1 MIENTLQRIDP
12 VLHPIQINLST
23 IHHSMPI
30 RCLLVDDEHFALAL
44 LEKFI
49 GDTPGLE
56 IMATC
61 RSPIRA
67 VEILQRE
74 PVDLLFLDIQMP
86 ILSGINL
93 LRTVSRKP
101 VTIFT
106 TAYAQHAAE
115 AYDLDAVDYLLKPYS
130 FDRFT
135 QAVNKAKDALG
146 RRRPAELDGYLSVK
160 ADRQW
165 VKIAMADICYVEG
178 WKEYVKIFTGNGKTI
193 TLESLNNLENTL
205 PASHFLRVHK
215 SYIVAKNKVERLD
228 GEVLVLAGAV
238 RVPVARAR
246 KKAVVEALFG

>member
-1 MIENTLQRIDP
+1 M
-12 VLHPIQINLST
+12 S
-23 IHHSMPI
+23 PI

-49 GDTPGLE
+49 GDTPGLA
-56 IMATC
+56 IIASC
-61 RSPIRA
+61 KSPIRA

-86 ILSGINL
+86 ILSGTHL
-93 LRTVSRKP
+93 LRSVSLKP

-115 AYDLDAVDYLLKPYS
+115 AFDLDAVDYLLKPYS
-130 FDRFT
+130 FERFT
-135 QAVNKAKDALG
+135 QAINKAKDALG
-146 RRRPAELDGYLSVK
+146 RQRPSEPDDCLTVK

-165 VKIAMADICYVEG
+165 VKIAMTDIHYVEG
-178 WKEYVKIFTGNGKTI
+178 WKEYVKIFTGSGKII

-205 PASHFLRVHK
+205 PGDHFLRVHK
-215 SYIVAKNKVERLD
+215 SYIVAKNKVERLAGD
-228 GEVLVLAGAV
+228 ELVLHDGV

-246 KKAVVEALFG
+246 KKEVVRALFGA